1 MSNRLLDWGIDLG
14 GTKCECVVLEGDE
27 VLLRHRIPTERAGGY
42 DHMIGQIAKLVAEC
56 ADKIGQQPT
65 LIGMGTPGARD
76 PQTGLM
82 KNCNTT
88 ELNGKPFKEDLERR
102 LGVPVLIANDAN
114 CFALAET
121 HLGAVRQHHPDA
133 KVVFG
138 IIMGTGVGSGIVING
153 RILNGHHGIA
163 GEWGHN
169 VLSPDGP
176 ECYCGKRGCVETFIS
191 GPALEA
197 WYEAKAKRHLSLAK
211 IAAATAHDHVAKLTI
226 DRLHLLFGQALANVV
241 NILDPDVI
249 VIGGGVGNVQSLYSV
264 GRETI
269 LPFLFNPRFATPIIA
284 PALGDSAGVFGAAL
298 LARGE
303 FQDALLS

>member
-1 MSNRLLDWGIDLG
+1 MSSKSLDWGIDLG
-14 GTKCECVVLEGDE
+14 GTKCECVVLDGDE

-42 DHMIGQIAKLVAEC
+42 EHMIGQIAKLVAEC
-56 ADKIGQQPT
+56 AEKIGQRPT
-65 LIGMGTPGARD
+65 VIGMGTPGARD
-76 PQTGLM
+76 PQTSLM

-88 ELNGKPFKEDLERR
+88 ELNGKPFKEDLERK

-153 RILNGHHGIA
+153 QILNGHHGIA

-176 ECYCGKRGCVETFIS
+176 ECYCGKRGCVETLIS

-197 WYEAKAKRHLSLAK
+197 WYEAKAKRHLSLAQ
-211 IAAATAHDHVAKLTI
+211 IAAATAYDHVAKLTI
-226 DRLHLLFGQALANVV
+226 DRLNLLFGQALANVV

-249 VIGGGVGNVQSLYSV
+249 VIGGGVGNVQSLYSA
-264 GRETI
+264 GRQTI

-284 PALGDSAGVFGAAL
+284 PAFGDSAGVFGAAL

-303 FQDALLS
+303 FKEALLS

>member
-1 MSNRLLDWGIDLG
+1 MSSKSLDWGIDLG
-14 GTKCECVVLEGDE
+14 GTKCECVVLDGDE

-42 DHMIGQIAKLVAEC
+42 DHMIGQIARLVAEC
-56 ADKIGQQPT
+56 AEKIGQRPT
-65 LIGMGTPGARD
+65 VIGMGTPGARD

-102 LGVPVLIANDAN
+102 LGVSVLIANDAN

-176 ECYCGKRGCVETFIS
+176 ECYCGKHGCVETLIS

-197 WYEAKAKRHLSLAK
+197 WYEAKAKRRLSLAQ
-211 IAAATAHDHVAKLTI
+211 IAAATAHDHVARLTI

-264 GRETI
+264 GRQTI
-269 LPFLFNPRFATPIIA
+269 LPFLFNPRFSAPIIA

-303 FQDALLS
+303 FKDALLS

>member
-14 GTKCECVVLEGDE
+14 GTKCECVVLGGDE

-56 ADKIGQQPT
+56 ADKIGQRPT

-211 IAAATAHDHVAKLTI
+211 IAAATVHDHVAKLTI

>member
-14 GTKCECVVLEGDE
+14 GTKCECVVLDGDE

-42 DHMIGQIAKLVAEC
+42 DHVIGQIAKLVAEC
-56 ADKIGQQPT
+56 ADKIGQRPT

-197 WYEAKAKRHLSLAK
+197 WYEAKAKRHLPLAK

>member
-56 ADKIGQQPT
+56 ADKIGQRPT

-197 WYEAKAKRHLSLAK
+197 WYEAKAKRHLPLAK
-211 IAAATAHDHVAKLTI
+211 IVAATAHDHVAKLTI

-249 VIGGGVGNVQSLYSV
+249 VIGGGVGNMQSLYSV

>member
-1 MSNRLLDWGIDLG
+1 MSSKSLDWGIDLG
-14 GTKCECVVLEGDE
+14 GTKCECVVLDGDE

-56 ADKIGQQPT
+56 AEKIGQRPT
-65 LIGMGTPGARD
+65 VIGMGTPGARD

-121 HLGAVRQHHPDA
+121 HLGAVRQHHPNA

-176 ECYCGKRGCVETFIS
+176 ECYCGKHGCVETLIS

-197 WYEAKAKRHLSLAK
+197 WYEAKAKRRLSLAQ

-264 GRETI
+264 GRQTI
-269 LPFLFNPRFATPIIA
+269 LPFLFNPRFSAPIIA

-303 FQDALLS
+303 FKDALLS

>member
-14 GTKCECVVLEGDE
+14 GTKCECVVLDGDE

-56 ADKIGQQPT
+56 ADKIGQRPT

-121 HLGAVRQHHPDA
+121 HLGAVRQHHPSA
-133 KVVFG
+133 RVVFG

-191 GPALEA
+191 GPVLEA
-197 WYEAKAKRHLSLAK
+197 WYEAKAKRHLPLAK
-211 IAAATAHDHVAKLTI
+211 IVAATAHDHVAKLTI

>member
-56 ADKIGQQPT
+56 ADKIGQRPT

-197 WYEAKAKRHLSLAK
+197 WYEAKAKRHLPLAK

-226 DRLHLLFGQALANVV
+226 DRLHQLFGQALANVV

>member
-1 MSNRLLDWGIDLG
+1 MSSKSLDWGIDLG
-14 GTKCECVVLEGDE
+14 GTKCECVVLDGDE

-42 DHMIGQIAKLVAEC
+42 EHMIGQIAKLVAEC
-56 ADKIGQQPT
+56 AEKIGQRPT
-65 LIGMGTPGARD
+65 VIGMGTPGARD

-88 ELNGKPFKEDLERR
+88 ELNGKPFKDDLERK

-176 ECYCGKRGCVETFIS
+176 ECYCGKRGCVETLIS

-197 WYEAKAKRHLSLAK
+197 WYEAKAKRHLSLAQ

-264 GRETI
+264 GRQTI
-269 LPFLFNPRFATPIIA
+269 LPFLFNPRFSAPIIA

-303 FQDALLS
+303 FKDALLS

>member
-1 MSNRLLDWGIDLG
+1 MGKSAWDWGIDLG

-27 VLLRHRIPTERAGGY
+27 VLLRHRIPTERRGGY
-42 DHMIGQIAKLVAEC
+42 EHMIGQIAKLVDEC
-56 ADKIGQQPT
+56 AERLGQRPAI
-65 LIGMGTPGARD
+65 LGMGTPGARD

-102 LGVPVLIANDAN
+102 LGIPVLIANDAN

-153 RILNGHHGIA
+153 QILNGHHGIA

-197 WYEAKAKRHLSLAK
+197 WYEAKAKNHLSLAQ
-211 IAAATAHDHVAKLTI
+211 IVAASAHDHVARLTM

-249 VIGGGVGNVQSLYSV
+249 VIGGGV
-264 GRETI
+264 
-269 LPFLFNPRFATPIIA
+269 
-284 PALGDSAGVFGAAL
+284 
-298 LARGE
+298 LARGVFRE
-303 FQDALLS
+303 ALLS

>member
-1 MSNRLLDWGIDLG
+1 MSSKSLDWGIDLG
-14 GTKCECVVLEGDE
+14 GTKCECVVLDGDE

-56 ADKIGQQPT
+56 AEKIGQRPT
-65 LIGMGTPGARD
+65 VIGMGTPGARD

-88 ELNGKPFKEDLERR
+88 ELNGKPFKEDLERK

-176 ECYCGKRGCVETFIS
+176 ECYCGKHGCVETLIS

-197 WYEAKAKRHLSLAK
+197 WYEAKAKRRLSLAQ
-211 IAAATAHDHVAKLTI
+211 IVAATAHDHVAKLTI

-264 GRETI
+264 GRQTI
-269 LPFLFNPRFATPIIA
+269 LPFLFNPRFSAPIIA

-303 FQDALLS
+303 FKDALLS

>member
-1 MSNRLLDWGIDLG
+1 MSSKSLDWGIDLG

-27 VLLRHRIPTERAGGY
+27 VLLRHRIPTGRAGGY
-42 DHMIGQIAKLVAEC
+42 EHMIGQIAKLVAEC
-56 ADKIGQQPT
+56 AEKIGQRPAV
-65 LIGMGTPGARD
+65 IGMGTPGARD

-88 ELNGKPFKEDLERR
+88 ELNGKPFKEDLERK

-121 HLGAVRQHHPDA
+121 HLGAVHQHHPDA

-176 ECYCGKRGCVETFIS
+176 ECYCGKRGCVEALIS

-197 WYEAKAKRHLSLAK
+197 WYEAKAKRRLSLAQ

-249 VIGGGVGNVQSLYSV
+249 VIGGGVGNVQSLYSA
-264 GRETI
+264 GRQTI
-269 LPFLFNPRFATPIIA
+269 LPFLFNPRFSAPIIA

-303 FQDALLS
+303 FKEALLS

>member
-14 GTKCECVVLEGDE
+14 GTKCECVVLDGDE

-56 ADKIGQQPT
+56 ADKIGQRPT
-65 LIGMGTPGARD
+65 LIGMGTPGVRD

-197 WYEAKAKRHLSLAK
+197 WYEAKAKRHLPLAK

>member
-1 MSNRLLDWGIDLG
+1 MSSKSLDWGIDLG
-14 GTKCECVVLEGDE
+14 GTKCECVVLDGDE
-27 VLLRHRIPTERAGGY
+27 VLLRHRIPTERVGGY
-42 DHMIGQIAKLVAEC
+42 EHMIGQIAKLVAQC
-56 ADKIGQQPT
+56 AEKIGQRPT
-65 LIGMGTPGARD
+65 VIGMGTPGARD

-176 ECYCGKRGCVETFIS
+176 ECYCGKHGCVETLIS

-197 WYEAKAKRHLSLAK
+197 
-211 IAAATAHDHVAKLTI
+211 
-226 DRLHLLFGQALANVV
+226 
-241 NILDPDVI
+241 
-249 VIGGGVGNVQSLYSV
+249 
-264 GRETI
+264 
-269 LPFLFNPRFATPIIA
+269 
-284 PALGDSAGVFGAAL
+284 
-298 LARGE
+298 
-303 FQDALLS
+303 

>member
-1 MSNRLLDWGIDLG
+1 MSSKSLDWGIDLG
-14 GTKCECVVLEGDE
+14 GTKCECVVLDGDE

-42 DHMIGQIAKLVAEC
+42 DHMIGQIAKLVAQC
-56 ADKIGQQPT
+56 AEKIGQRPT
-65 LIGMGTPGARD
+65 VIGMGTPGARD

-176 ECYCGKRGCVETFIS
+176 ECYCGKHGCVETLIS

-197 WYEAKAKRHLSLAK
+197 WYEAKAKRHLSLAQ
-211 IAAATAHDHVAKLTI
+211 IAAATAYDHVAKLTI

-249 VIGGGVGNVQSLYSV
+249 VIGGGVGNVQSLYSA
-264 GRETI
+264 GRQTI
-269 LPFLFNPRFATPIIA
+269 LPFLFNPRFAAPIIA

-303 FQDALLS
+303 FKEALLS

>member
-1 MSNRLLDWGIDLG
+1 
-14 GTKCECVVLEGDE
+14 
-27 VLLRHRIPTERAGGY
+27 
-42 DHMIGQIAKLVAEC
+42 
-56 ADKIGQQPT
+56 
-65 LIGMGTPGARD
+65 
-76 PQTGLM
+76 
-82 KNCNTT
+82 
-88 ELNGKPFKEDLERR
+88 
-102 LGVPVLIANDAN
+102 
-114 CFALAET
+114 
-121 HLGAVRQHHPDA
+121 
-133 KVVFG
+133 
-138 IIMGTGVGSGIVING
+138 MGTGVGSGIVINY

-249 VIGGGVGNVQSLYSV
+249 VIGGGSATCRACTVWDGRLFCPSSLIPASPPPLLLQPW
-264 GRETI
+264 GQRRGIRGGTAG
-269 LPFLFNPRFATPIIA
+269 PR
-284 PALGDSAGVFGAAL
+284 
-298 LARGE
+298 
-303 FQDALLS
+303 

>member
-56 ADKIGQQPT
+56 ADKIGQRPT

-121 HLGAVRQHHPDA
+121 HLGAVRQLHPDA

-211 IAAATAHDHVAKLTI
+211 IVAATAHDHVAKLTI

>member
-1 MSNRLLDWGIDLG
+1 MATRCCCATASD
-14 GTKCECVVLEGDE
+14 GDE

-42 DHMIGQIAKLVAEC
+42 EHMIGQIAKLVAEC
-56 ADKIGQQPT
+56 AEKIGQRPT
-65 LIGMGTPGARD
+65 VIGMGTPGARD

-153 RILNGHHGIA
+153 QILNGHHGIA

-176 ECYCGKRGCVETFIS
+176 ECYCGKRGCVETLIS

-197 WYEAKAKRHLSLAK
+197 WYEAKAKRRLSLAQ

-264 GRETI
+264 GRQTI

-303 FQDALLS
+303 FKEALLS

>member
-56 ADKIGQQPT
+56 ADKIGQRPT

-197 WYEAKAKRHLSLAK
+197 WYEAKAKRHVPLAK

>member
-1 MSNRLLDWGIDLG
+1 MSSKSLDWGIDLG
-14 GTKCECVVLEGDE
+14 GTKCECVVLDGDE

-56 ADKIGQQPT
+56 AEKIGQRPT
-65 LIGMGTPGARD
+65 VIGMGTPGARD

-88 ELNGKPFKEDLERR
+88 ELNGKPFKEDLERK

-176 ECYCGKRGCVETFIS
+176 ECYCGKHGCVETLIS

-197 WYEAKAKRHLSLAK
+197 WYEAKAKHRLSLAQ
-211 IAAATAHDHVAKLTI
+211 IAAATAHDHVARLTI

-264 GRETI
+264 GRQTI
-269 LPFLFNPRFATPIIA
+269 LPFLFNPRFSAPIIA

-303 FQDALLS
+303 FKDALLS

>member
-1 MSNRLLDWGIDLG
+1 MSSKSLDWGIDLG
-14 GTKCECVVLEGDE
+14 GTKCECVVLDGNE

-56 ADKIGQQPT
+56 AEKIGQRPAV
-65 LIGMGTPGARD
+65 IGMGTPGARD

-88 ELNGKPFKEDLERR
+88 ELNGKPFKEDLERK

-176 ECYCGKRGCVETFIS
+176 ECYCGKHGCVETLIS

-197 WYEAKAKRHLSLAK
+197 WYEAKAKRRLSLAQ
-211 IAAATAHDHVAKLTI
+211 IAAATGHDHVARLTI

-264 GRETI
+264 GRQTI
-269 LPFLFNPRFATPIIA
+269 LPFLFNPRFSAPIIA

-303 FQDALLS
+303 FKDALLS

>member
-1 MSNRLLDWGIDLG
+1 MSSKSLDWGIDLG
-14 GTKCECVVLEGDE
+14 GTKCECVVLDGDE

-42 DHMIGQIAKLVAEC
+42 EHMIGQIAKLVAEC
-56 ADKIGQQPT
+56 AEKIGQRPT
-65 LIGMGTPGARD
+65 VIGMGTPGARD

-88 ELNGKPFKEDLERR
+88 ELNGKPFKEDLEHK

-153 RILNGHHGIA
+153 QILNGHHGIA

-169 VLSPDGP
+169 VLSPDCP
-176 ECYCGKRGCVETFIS
+176 ECYCGKRGCVETLIS

-197 WYEAKAKRHLSLAK
+197 WYEAKAKRHLSLAQ

-249 VIGGGVGNVQSLYSV
+249 VIGGGVGNVQSLYSA
-264 GRETI
+264 GRQTI
-269 LPFLFNPRFATPIIA
+269 LPFLFNPRFSAPIIA

-303 FQDALLS
+303 FKEALLS

>member
-1 MSNRLLDWGIDLG
+1 MSSKSLDWGIDLG
-14 GTKCECVVLEGDE
+14 GTKCECVVLDGDE

-56 ADKIGQQPT
+56 AEKIGQRPT
-65 LIGMGTPGARD
+65 VIGMGTPGARD

-88 ELNGKPFKEDLERR
+88 ELNGKPFKEGLERK

-176 ECYCGKRGCVETFIS
+176 ECYCGKHGCVETLIS

-197 WYEAKAKRHLSLAK
+197 WYEAKAKRRLSLAQ

-249 VIGGGVGNVQSLYSV
+249 VIGGGVGNVQSLYSA
-264 GRETI
+264 GRQTI
-269 LPFLFNPRFATPIIA
+269 LPFLFNPRFRAPIIA

-303 FQDALLS
+303 FKEALLS

>member
-1 MSNRLLDWGIDLG
+1 MSEKLLDWGIDLG
-14 GTKCECVVLEGDE
+14 GTKCECVVLDGDE

-42 DHMIGQIAKLVAEC
+42 EHMIGQIAKLVAEC
-56 ADKIGQQPT
+56 AEKIGQRPAV
-65 LIGMGTPGARD
+65 IGMGTPGARD

-88 ELNGKPFKEDLERR
+88 ELNGKPFKEDLERK

-153 RILNGHHGIA
+153 HHGIA

-169 VLSPDGP
+169 VLSPEGP
-176 ECYCGKRGCVETFIS
+176 ECYCGKHGCVETLIS

-197 WYEAKAKRHLSLAK
+197 WYEAKAKRRLSLAQ
-211 IAAATAHDHVAKLTI
+211 IAAATAHDHIAKLTI

-269 LPFLFNPRFATPIIA
+269 LPFLFNPRFSAPIIA

-303 FQDALLS
+303 FKEALLS

>member
-1 MSNRLLDWGIDLG
+1 MSSKSLDWGIDLG
-14 GTKCECVVLEGDE
+14 GTKCECVVLDGDE

-56 ADKIGQQPT
+56 AEKIGQRPT
-65 LIGMGTPGARD
+65 VIGMGTPGARD

-121 HLGAVRQHHPDA
+121 HLGAVRQHHPNA

-176 ECYCGKRGCVETFIS
+176 ECYCGKHGCVETLIS

-197 WYEAKAKRHLSLAK
+197 WYEAKAKRRLSLAQ
-211 IAAATAHDHVAKLTI
+211 IVAATAHDHVARLTI

-264 GRETI
+264 GRQTI
-269 LPFLFNPRFATPIIA
+269 LPFLFNPRFSAPIIA

-303 FQDALLS
+303 FKDALLS

>member
-1 MSNRLLDWGIDLG
+1 MLDWGIDLG
-14 GTKCECVVLEGDE
+14 GTKCECVVLDGDE

-56 ADKIGQQPT
+56 ADKLGQRPA

-88 ELNGKPFKEDLERR
+88 ELNGRPFKEDLERR

-169 VLSPDGP
+169 VLSPDGL

-197 WYEAKAKRHLSLAK
+197 WYEAKAKRHLPLAK

>member
-56 ADKIGQQPT
+56 ADKIGQRPT

-121 HLGAVRQHHPDA
+121 HLGAVRQHHPSA
-133 KVVFG
+133 RVVFG

>member
-1 MSNRLLDWGIDLG
+1 MSSKSLDWGIDLG
-14 GTKCECVVLEGDE
+14 GTKCECVVLDGDE

-42 DHMIGQIAKLVAEC
+42 DHMIGQISRLVAEC
-56 ADKIGQQPT
+56 AEKIGQRPAV
-65 LIGMGTPGARD
+65 IGMGTPGARD
-76 PQTGLM
+76 PQTCLM

-176 ECYCGKRGCVETFIS
+176 ECYCGKHGCVETLIS

-197 WYEAKAKRHLSLAK
+197 WYEAKAKRRLSLAQ
-211 IAAATAHDHVAKLTI
+211 IAAATAHDHIAKLTI

-264 GRETI
+264 GRQTI
-269 LPFLFNPRFATPIIA
+269 LPFLFNPRFSAPIIA

-303 FQDALLS
+303 FKDALLS

>member
-42 DHMIGQIAKLVAEC
+42 DHMLGQIAKLVAEC
-56 ADKIGQQPT
+56 ADKIGQRPT

-211 IAAATAHDHVAKLTI
+211 IAAVTAHDHVAKLTI

-269 LPFLFNPRFATPIIA
+269 LPFLFNPRFSAPIIA

>member
-1 MSNRLLDWGIDLG
+1 MSSKSLDWGIDLG
-14 GTKCECVVLEGDE
+14 GTKCECVVLDGDE

-56 ADKIGQQPT
+56 AEKIGQRPAV
-65 LIGMGTPGARD
+65 IGMGTPGARD
-76 PQTGLM
+76 PQTSLM

-88 ELNGKPFKEDLERR
+88 ELNGKPFKEDLERK

-138 IIMGTGVGSGIVING
+138 IIMGTGGGSGIVING

-176 ECYCGKRGCVETFIS
+176 ECYCGKHGCVETLIS

-197 WYEAKAKRHLSLAK
+197 WYEAKAKRRLSLAQ

-249 VIGGGVGNVQSLYSV
+249 VIGGGVGNVQSLYSA
-264 GRETI
+264 GRQTI
-269 LPFLFNPRFATPIIA
+269 LPFLFNPRFRAPIIA
-284 PALGDSAGVFGAAL
+284 PALVDSAGVFGAAL

-303 FQDALLS
+303 FKEALLS

>member
-1 MSNRLLDWGIDLG
+1 MSSKSLDWGIDLG
-14 GTKCECVVLEGDE
+14 GTKCECVVLDGDE

-56 ADKIGQQPT
+56 AEKIGQRPT
-65 LIGMGTPGARD
+65 VIGMGTPGARD

-88 ELNGKPFKEDLERR
+88 ELNGKPFKEDLERK

-176 ECYCGKRGCVETFIS
+176 ECYCGKHGCVETLIS

-197 WYEAKAKRHLSLAK
+197 RYEAKAKRRLSLAQ

-269 LPFLFNPRFATPIIA
+269 LPFLFNPRFSAPIIA

-303 FQDALLS
+303 FKEALLS

>member
-56 ADKIGQQPT
+56 ADKIGQRPT

-197 WYEAKAKRHLSLAK
+197 WYEAKAKRHLPLAK

>member
-1 MSNRLLDWGIDLG
+1 MSSKSLDWGIDLG
-14 GTKCECVVLEGDE
+14 GTKCECVVLEGDK

-56 ADKIGQQPT
+56 AEKIGQRPT
-65 LIGMGTPGARD
+65 VIGMGTPGARD

-88 ELNGKPFKEDLERR
+88 ELNGKPFKEDLERK

-121 HLGAVRQHHPDA
+121 HLGAVRQHHPDT

-153 RILNGHHGIA
+153 QILNGHHGIA

-176 ECYCGKRGCVETFIS
+176 ECYCGKRGCVETLIS

-197 WYEAKAKRHLSLAK
+197 WYEAKAKRHLSLAQ

-249 VIGGGVGNVQSLYSV
+249 VIGGGVGNVQSLYSA
-264 GRETI
+264 GRQTI
-269 LPFLFNPRFATPIIA
+269 LPFLFNPRFSAPIIA

-303 FQDALLS
+303 FKEALLS

>member
-56 ADKIGQQPT
+56 ADKIGQRPT

-197 WYEAKAKRHLSLAK
+197 WYEAKAKRHLPLAK
-211 IAAATAHDHVAKLTI
+211 IVAATAHDHVAKLTI